1 MRRQPAPPTE
11 ATAAPPA
18 PARSPDSSGD
28 LAPMERALPAVAG
41 AFRGGPIE
49 RHDGFVRRRYDRG
62 ATRIEITIAYR
73 PQRGDD
79 YQQWVTA
86 ARDYPVATLDLPP
99 SEALGF
105 FSCGDS
111 SGRAACDLHVQLR
124 AGYHVEVMSGGTAT
138 RADLE
143 QLMVAVPMGALVTPR

>member
-1 MRRQPAPPTE
+1 MVSQPLE
-11 ATAAPPA
+11 A
-18 PARSPDSSGD
+18 SHD
-28 LAPMERALPAVAG
+28 LAPNERALPAVAG
-41 AFRGGPIE
+41 AFRGGPVE
-49 RHDGFVRRRYDRG
+49 RHDGFVRRAYVRG

-79 YQQWVTA
+79 YRQWVGA

-99 SEALGF
+99 GDALGF
-105 FSCGDS
+105 FTCRDL
-111 SGRAACDLHVQLR
+111 RARTACDLHVQLR

-143 QLMVAVPMGALVTPR
+143 QLMVAVPMGALVAAR

>member
-1 MRRQPAPPTE
+1 
-11 ATAAPPA
+11 
-18 PARSPDSSGD
+18 
-28 LAPMERALPAVAG
+28 MERALPAVAG
-41 AFRGGPIE
+41 VFRGGPIE

-111 SGRAACDLHVQLR
+111 SGRVACDLHVQLR

-143 QLMVAVPMGALVTPR
+143 QLMVAVPMGALVAPR

>member
-1 MRRQPAPPTE
+1 
-11 ATAAPPA
+11 
-18 PARSPDSSGD
+18 
-28 LAPMERALPAVAG
+28 MERALPAVAG
-41 AFRGGPIE
+41 AFRGGPVE
-49 RHDGFVRRRYDRG
+49 RHEGFVRRAYVRG

-79 YQQWVTA
+79 YQQWVAA
-86 ARDYPVATLDLPP
+86 ARDYPLATLDLPR

-105 FSCGDS
+105 FTCGDP

-124 AGYHVEVMSGGTAT
+124 DGYHVEVMSGGTAT

-143 QLMVAVPMGALVTPR
+143 QLMVAVPMGALVAAR

>member
-1 MRRQPAPPTE
+1 
-11 ATAAPPA
+11 
-18 PARSPDSSGD
+18 
-28 LAPMERALPAVAG
+28 MERALPAVAG
-41 AFRGGPIE
+41 GFRGAPVE
-49 RHDGFVRRRYDRG
+49 RHDGFVRRRYQRG

-86 ARDYPVATLDLPP
+86 ARDYPLATLDLAP

-105 FSCGDS
+105 FSCDNPA
-111 SGRAACDLHVQLR
+111 GRAACDLHVQLR
-124 AGYHVEVMSGGTAT
+124 AGYHVEVMGGGTAT

-143 QLMVAVPMGALVTPR
+143 QLMAAVPLAALLGR